1 MTSIARHR
9 TDHKEVPTIA
19 SQPAV
24 IRKLPGGKNSKK
36 SAYKRS
42 PCSRRSAPSR
52 NIPSSHERTLIMNG
66 AVSRTETTRTS
77 SSQNALIEGDSAS
90 NLVRTGETSSASRA
104 RGREKLFVPITGILC
119 EFGHF
124 SRGRLRESL
133 SRP

>member
-52 NIPSSHERTLIMNG
+52 NIPSSHQRKVIMNG
-66 AVSRTETTRTS
+66 AVSRTETTSTS
-77 SSQNALIEGDSAS
+77 SSQNALIEGDSVS
-90 NLVRTGETSSASRA
+90 NLVRTGETSSANRA
-104 RGREKLFVPITGILC
+104 RGRKKLFVPIKGPLC
-119 EFGHF
+119 ESGHF
-124 SRGRLRESL
+124 SRGPAQRVS